1 MRALALFL
9 LAMVITLSARLFFL
23 RRSRRRDLDGEAYG
37 IEHKTT
43 PYFGWDPLTSELSGR
58 IFNPEDLDFVGGE
71 TSWQITR
78 QFRRERSVLAL
89 EWLRAVHGHVNQ
101 LMWTHFRAS
110 RRNDD
115 LRPAEEIKLWFE
127 FLLFQVTSGTLY
139 LVIWVC
145 GPTCAADLLG
155 YSLGLAAQL
164 RKVTEEVL
172 PAGRQVGAELI
183 NNKQEPN
190 GDAVG

>member
-1 MRALALFL
+1 MRALEVFL
-9 LAMVITLSARLFFL
+9 LAMVTILSARVFFL
-23 RRSRRRDLDGEAYG
+23 RRSRRRDFDEEAYG
-37 IEHKTT
+37 IEHKNT
-43 PYFGWDPLTSELSGR
+43 PSFEWDPLTSELSGR
-58 IFNPEDLDFVGGE
+58 IFDPEDSDFVAGE

-78 QFRRERSVLAL
+78 QFRRERSLLAL
-89 EWLRAVHGHVNQ
+89 EWLRAVRGHVNQ
-101 LMWTHFRAS
+101 LMRTHFRAS

-115 LRPAEEIKLWFE
+115 LRPAEEIKLWLE
-127 FLLFQVTSGTLY
+127 FLLFQMTSGTLY

-155 YSLGLAAQL
+155 YSLGLASQL
-164 RKVTEEVL
+164 RKVTEDVL
-172 PAGRQVGAELI
+172 PAGRQVAAELI